1 MRMKTV
7 TNLHGI
13 NIVEEVEKYCRSQR
27 EYEAQA
33 LAEIVQKYD
42 FVVAS
47 EECKRRLME
56 VLPEGANIICCPSLA
71 SYPHI
76 DSQTA
81 AYAIKKIDDKRLRV
95 VLKGDNE

>member
-1 MRMKTV
+1 MKTV

-13 NIVEEVEKYCRSQR
+13 NIDEEIEKYCCSQR

-47 EECKRRLME
+47 EECKRSLME
-56 VLPEGANIICCPSLA
+56 VLPEGANIICSP
-71 SYPHI
+71 YI
-76 DSQTA
+76 DRPTTI
-81 AYAIKKIDDKRLRV
+81 YAIKKSAVMDYMVK
-95 VLKGDNE
+95 KE

>member
-1 MRMKTV
+1 MKTV

-13 NIVEEVEKYCRSQR
+13 NIVEEIEKYCCSQR
-27 EYEAQA
+27 EYESQT

-56 VLPEGANIICCPSLA
+56 VLPEGANIICCP
-71 SYPHI
+71 YI

-81 AYAIKKIDDKRLRV
+81 AYAIKKIDDKRLRIL
-95 VLKGDNE
+95 LKGDDNE